1 MPLPEQ
7 LFWRGRRL
15 NYVRKAGA
23 LGCVK
28 SAAKWW
34 WVLRLFKRATT
45 DTVPLFFFF
54 SFLGI
59 GTRAYSIVFL
69 YIRYIDSF
77 LPRKNVYTGTRCV
90 ISFEATHTHTPSQSR
105 VFFSLLLLLSLSFP
119 SSFLYIHIYLYI
131 YMGASA
137 VQAMDCWAVRIAGR
151 NTLFPAWGPRDEE
164 WR

>member
-1 MPLPEQ
+1 MYCMSWWTVILYANVCIDRYISSWIVTWENSPIDPRWNSRFTPPFVFYDIFFVIHSRSRVFASFISFFFRCSGHERGRHQKSEREREMPVPEQ

-54 SFLGI
+54 SFLASERGPI
-59 GTRAYSIVFL
+59 PLFSCIF
-69 YIRYIDSF
+69 
-77 LPRKNVYTGTRCV
+77 V
-90 ISFEATHTHTPSQSR
+90 I
-105 VFFSLLLLLSLSFP
+105 
-119 SSFLYIHIYLYI
+119 
-131 YMGASA
+131 
-137 VQAMDCWAVRIAGR
+137 
-151 NTLFPAWGPRDEE
+151 
-164 WR
+164 